1 MHPSVSS
8 FGSGESDMDKP
19 QLQALLESL
28 HHELA
33 SLDEVDDRTKELLA
47 QVTDDVNRVL
57 ERDDETAAE
66 DVATSQ
72 QNVRSAISE
81 FEAEHPRL
89 AETLGRL
96 ADGLANLGI

>member
-1 MHPSVSS
+1 
-8 FGSGESDMDKP
+8 MDKP

-28 HHELA
+28 HRELA
-33 SLDEVDDRTKELLA
+33 SLDDVDDRTKELLA

-66 DVATSQ
+66 DVAASQ
-72 QNVRSAISE
+72 QNVRNAISE

>member
-1 MHPSVSS
+1 
-8 FGSGESDMDKP
+8 MDRP
-19 QLQALLESL
+19 ELQALLESL
-28 HHELA
+28 HRELG
-33 SLDEVDDRTKELLA
+33 SLDKVDDRTKELLA
-47 QVTDDVNRVL
+47 QVTDDVHRVL
-57 ERDDETAAE
+57 ERDEQTAAE

-72 QNVRSAISE
+72 ENVRNAIVE

>member
-1 MHPSVSS
+1 
-8 FGSGESDMDKP
+8 MDKP

-28 HHELA
+28 HRELA
-33 SLDEVDDRTKELLA
+33 TLDAVDDRTKELLA
-47 QVTDDVNRVL
+47 QVTDDVHRIL
-57 ERDDETAAE
+57 ERDAETASD
-66 DVATSQ
+66 DVAASEE
-72 QNVRSAISE
+72 NVRSAIVE